1 MESSIAVFLMWQLAC
16 EQLPTIE
23 TMRGVSECLRC
34 VLVMLTSR
42 NVPQERKHVTTHF
55 CAPAMAPLSHRTT
68 HCKQKMRNLEHH
80 SVHFITHQ
88 SFAFY

>member
-16 EQLPTIE
+16 EQLPTTE
-23 TMRGVSECLRC
+23 TMRGVSGGLRR

-55 CAPAMAPLSHRTT
+55 CAPAAPSLSQRTN
-68 HCKQKMRNLEHH
+68 HCRQKMRNLEHH
-80 SVHFITHQ
+80 SVHFITQQ